1 MQRKFGFTIESEN
14 TPRPGHYR
22 VLLIGESCKDVYRY
36 GTCAR
41 ICPEAPVPVFDF
53 SQEEVRPGM
62 VANVKENLQAFGIE
76 VDFITN
82 DPNQLIKRRFVDTKT
97 NHLLLREDCEV
108 LVDPLPVGNYQNYD
122 AIVIS
127 DYCKGAID
135 YGTVSQMCS
144 DFSGPIFVDSK
155 NPDLSAFK
163 NSIIK
168 INNDEES
175 KLFKVDESSELIV
188 TMGKH
193 GAKWKGRQ
201 YTSPPVDV
209 FDVTGAGDV
218 FLATL
223 CYFYLH
229 TKDLNQSIPKAV
241 YLASKSVQH
250 TGVYILT
257 QQDISEAL

>member
-1 MQRKFGFTIESEN
+1 
-14 TPRPGHYR
+14 
-22 VLLIGESCKDVYRY
+22 LLIGESCQDVYRY

-53 SQEEVRPGM
+53 DREEVRPGM
-62 VANVKENLQAFGIE
+62 GANVKENLQAFGIV

-82 DPNQLIKRRFVDTKT
+82 DPNQLIKRRFVDTKS

-108 LVDPLPVGNYQNYD
+108 LVDHLHIDDYQNYD

-127 DYCKGAID
+127 DYCKGAIN
-135 YGTVSQMCS
+135 YERIEQVCS

-175 KLFKVDESSELIV
+175 KLFRVSETSELIV
-188 TMGKH
+188 TMGKN
-193 GAKWKGRQ
+193 GAKWKDRT
-201 YTSPPVDV
+201 YKSPPVDV

-229 TKDLNQSIPKAV
+229 TKELNHP
-241 YLASKSVQH
+241 
-250 TGVYILT
+250 
-257 QQDISEAL
+257 